1 MGVGGLRRFVRA
13 SCSPQRVEARGAAA
27 GAGVR
32 VLVDGTALAFWL
44 QRQHAKAATWRNGG
58 ELHSLSV
65 FTRAWV
71 QPLLAVGC
79 SVEACFDAAHHVA
92 AGKEACT
99 LRRRDEQGAAA
110 RAVLRGSEGE
120 GELVLPRLAVHAVR
134 QELARCGVLCLS
146 AAALDAEADPLLARR
161 ARAAASA
168 APGALALVLTN
179 DSDLLLFAGVEHVC
193 FLDDIAVCAD
203 GDVVFR
209 AVEQAQVAGA
219 LLPVRLARAQPP
231 LRTAALAAVAC
242 LAGTDYSDPGALQ
255 CWHGALAAAPLRGH
269 SRRRT
274 RSKSNANRNWNGSGG
289 LSQQAVLEQAAAL
302 VSAACA
308 ALPADAAQPDS
319 AAQLLQRVAAALPVA
334 PQQRVELDKDLAAT
348 FSRYCAADSDAPPL
362 RALDEW
368 WWSRPALEEAFL
380 AHDGTPK
387 GAFELLATLRQLL
400 RDLGGPGSTGTSSST
415 NTSGAPVVE
424 RGPCS
429 ASSLQRWSA
438 RGSAAS
444 QPAPAMQRALAVLD
458 KVPASAASEVAT
470 AIVSLASA
478 CMHLGLCCEPG
489 RRESSQDKGC
499 CERCIAAWERDALA
513 SALGRGLGLVASA
526 GAGACAS
533 ASGER
538 AGAALPPRT
547 TPGVP
552 PMSAEQR
559 RRFLSLVNLVQ
570 AVVDDL
576 IEIHGIELDVR
587 MFEGEELRA
596 AYDYGRSRVN

>member
-13 SCSPQRVEARGAAA
+13 SGSARRVEARGATA

-32 VLVDGTALAFWL
+32 VVVDGTALAFWL
-44 QRQHAKAATWRNGG
+44 QRQHSETATWRHGG
-58 ELHSLSV
+58 ELRSLSACAG
-65 FTRAWV
+65 AWV

-134 QELARCGVLCLS
+134 QELARCGVLCLV
-146 AAALDAEADPLLARR
+146 AAAPDVEADPLLARR

-193 FLDDIAVCAD
+193 FLDDVAVCAD

-209 AVEQAQVAGA
+209 VVEQVQVAGA
-219 LLPVRLARAQPP
+219 LLPLRLARAQPP

-242 LAGTDYSDPGALQ
+242 LAGTDFSDPGALR

-274 RSKSNANRNWNGSGG
+274 RSKSNTNRNGGSG
-289 LSQQAVLEQAAAL
+289 LSQQAVLEQSAAL
-302 VSAACA
+302 VSSACA

-334 PQQRVELDKDLAAT
+334 PQKRVELDKDLAAT
-348 FSRYCAADSDAPPL
+348 FSRYCAADSDAPPP
-362 RALDEW
+362 RAPDEW

-400 RDLGGPGSTGTSSST
+400 RDVGGSEKSGTSTST
-415 NTSGAPVVE
+415 DTSGAPIVE
-424 RGPCS
+424 RGPCA

-444 QPAPAMQRALAVLD
+444 QPAPAMQRALAVIAR
-458 KVPASAASEVAT
+458 VPASAASEVAT

-478 CMHLGLCCEPG
+478 CMHLGLCCEP
-489 RRESSQDKGC
+489 RRHEGSQGKGC

-513 SALGRGLGLVASA
+513 SALGRGLGHVASA
-526 GAGACAS
+526 GGGACMS
-533 ASGER
+533 ASGEP

-552 PMSAEQR
+552 PMSAKER

-576 IEIHGIELDVR
+576 IEIRGLELDVR
-587 MFEGEELRA
+587 MFEGRELRA
-596 AYDYGRSRVN
+596 AYDAARFPA